1 MLSTLFMVSMP
12 ELVQAFGHA
21 GLFVLVFIE
30 TGLPI
35 GFVLPG
41 DSVLF
46 TAGLLA
52 SQGYL
57 DIWVLAPLLAL
68 AAVLGDSV
76 GYWLG
81 AALGPKLFASESN
94 RIFKKSY
101 LTRTE
106 EFYAKYGARAV
117 VLARFVPLVRTFVPF
132 LAGAGS
138 MRYRTF
144 FAYNVLGGLLWGAGL
159 PLAGY
164 FLGAAVPG
172 IDRYVLLIV
181 AVILVVSCL
190 PVVFE
195 YLGAR
200 KRAR

>member
-1 MLSTLFMVSMP
+1 MVSMP

-106 EFYAKYGARAV
+106 EFYAKYGGKTII
-117 VLARFVPLVRTFVPF
+117 LARFTPIVRTFAPF
-132 LAGAGS
+132 VAGIGR
-138 MRYRTF
+138 MDYKR
-144 FAYNVLGGLLWGAGL
+144 FALFNVT
-159 PLAGY
+159 
-164 FLGAAVPG
+164 GAAIWVTAFTVFG
-172 IDRYVLLIV
+172 Y
-181 AVILVVSCL
+181 LVGNL
-190 PVVFE
+190 PVVKNNFGLLE
-195 YLGAR
+195 IAIILLSVTPIAIEAFKAR
-200 KRAR
+200 RKPAAG